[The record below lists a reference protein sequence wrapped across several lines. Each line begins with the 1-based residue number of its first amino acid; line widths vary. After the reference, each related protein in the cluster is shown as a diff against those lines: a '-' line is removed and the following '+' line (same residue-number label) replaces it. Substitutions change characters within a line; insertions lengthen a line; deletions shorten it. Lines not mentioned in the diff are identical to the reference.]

1 MAEGGRADEV
11 GGDLK
16 GCLAH
21 VLPSARG
28 APSSSASLPSE
39 QRISCCHLISASQP
53 FPLVLL
59 PSGRVGSRSLSC
71 RWAPFG
77 HRRAPFRSPF
87 GCPQP
92 FFPRFT
98 LSSPRWVTQTPPFS
112 LAAFSPLPAPT
123 AALSTPETTAP
134 MGAFGLPFP
143 GLWPQRSHPGAEDEA
158 KKRLWGTITALEDG

>member
-1 MAEGGRADEV
+1 MKSEGTSKAAWPTSCPQPGA
-11 GGDLK
+11 
-16 GCLAH
+16 
-21 VLPSARG
+21 LPAAVPHCPLSKESPAAISSRPRG
-28 APSSSASLPSE
+28 HSPS
-39 QRISCCHLISASQP
+39 SCCHRAVWEAALCP
-53 FPLVLL
+53 F
-59 PSGRVGSRSLSC
+59 RH
-71 RWAPFG
+71 W
-77 HRRAPFRSPF
+77 RAPFRSPF